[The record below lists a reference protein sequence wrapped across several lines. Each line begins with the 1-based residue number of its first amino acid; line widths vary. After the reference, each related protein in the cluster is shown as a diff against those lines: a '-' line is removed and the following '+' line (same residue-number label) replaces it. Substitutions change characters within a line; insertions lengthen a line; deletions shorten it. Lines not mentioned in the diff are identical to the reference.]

1 MRLHNSFEFVA
12 YSYSNE
18 YQFHTIIFNMYHT
31 DIGEILWKLIHRI
44 WNYNFDDIYIY
55 IIPRRN
61 LYINTSYHHHPYSR
75 YSMLSGSIT
84 SVSHA
89 ILIHSLT
96 STRWIPNFIR
106 LILISGGNE
115 IFLKNRFAQ
124 NSKIWFRWYR
134 YFPRKNFTIVVIVF
148 ILDSTRH
155 TTWMEI
161 QLRLQWF
168 KDWQTD
174 RKEVTGKESCKGLA
188 RKLIRFRPSDLKR
201 IESWSLAIS
210 VRVLNLNAGSR
221 GERIS
226 FFHHVFPTVENST
239 VLFLSGI
246 MREPSCFPSSLL
258 LEKVSPREI
267 KLRNALPFAA
277 QSSRPRFARAIWL
290 SSVEYRISWKGFHPD
305 PNLIERKK

>member
-55 IIPRRN
+55 YSTKESIYQYLLPPSSLFSILDVIRQYHISIACN
-61 LYINTSYHHHPYSR
+61 SYP
-75 YSMLSGSIT
+75 L
-84 SVSHA
+84 
-89 ILIHSLT
+89 LT

>member
-1 MRLHNSFEFVA
+1 MYLHNSFEFVA

-55 IIPRRN
+55 YSTKESIYQYLLPSSSLFSILDVIRQYHISIACNSYPFAYFHPMNTQFYTINFNKRRKWDISQKPIRSEFEN
-61 LYINTSYHHHPYSR
+61 MISMISIFSTKEFYHCRHRLYSR
-75 YSMLSGSIT
+75 FHASHHVDGNTVEIT
-84 SVSHA
+84 
-89 ILIHSLT
+89 
-96 STRWIPNFIR
+96 
-106 LILISGGNE
+106 
-115 IFLKNRFAQ
+115 
-124 NSKIWFRWYR
+124 
-134 YFPRKNFTIVVIVF
+134 VV
-148 ILDSTRH
+148 
-155 TTWMEI
+155 
-161 QLRLQWF
+161 Q
-168 KDWQTD
+168 
-174 RKEVTGKESCKGLA
+174 GLA
-188 RKLIRFRPSDLKR
+188 NRSKRSDGERIVQGTRSKANPIPTKRFEANRELK
-201 IESWSLAIS
+201 
-210 VRVLNLNAGSR
+210 SR
-221 GERIS
+221 DFRTRLEFKRGIERIS